1 MIINKMA
8 RIVHLYWVY
17 ALFGGAKALVSI
29 LGPIYLYR
37 LGFSFHEII
46 LYFIMTAIVKVAAL
60 FLVFKL
66 ASKFGPRVTMATG
79 ILLMVAHF
87 VCFSAVESHGMPLY
101 VVGSLLGL
109 ANAFFYPSFR
119 LSFSFVTET
128 KKAGMQVAKLNTIS
142 MVFTV
147 ASPVVG
153 GVIAGLF
160 GVVAVYYLAAALFF
174 GTFVFLL
181 LRNNGGERYI
191 RQFNLSNIPRGGAV
205 RDYLSN
211 ASYSFSGLADLLVW
225 PLFIGLLIP
234 TYAGIGGYAG
244 LLVGMSVIV
253 QLWVGKIADRKGESL
268 FLGAGVTLSLA
279 YNVLRVFI
287 SSVGQLI
294 GLSILNALGS
304 SLLASSY
311 GSRFY
316 KNVDTRRRLEY
327 LFMMELAN
335 SVTWLLYFPVLL
347 GLSYLLSFDD
357 ALRVGIMLIAPAV
370 IGMVFMRSRQRVQR
384 DELAEASI

>member
-1 MIINKMA
+1 MNSMA

-37 LGFSFHEII
+37 IGFSLHEII
-46 LYFIMTAIVKVAAL
+46 VYFIITAVVKVAAL

-66 ASKFGPRVTMATG
+66 ASKLGSRITMAMG

-87 VCFSAVESHGMPLY
+87 VCFAAVESHGMPLY

-128 KKAGMQVAKLNTIS
+128 KKAGMQVAKLNTLS
-142 MVFTV
+142 MAFTV
-147 ASPVVG
+147 ISPVVG
-153 GVIAGLF
+153 GVIAGIF
-160 GVVAVYYLAAALFF
+160 GVVAVYYVAAVVFF

-181 LRNNGGERYI
+181 LRRTGSERHVAKFI
-191 RQFNLSNIPRGGAV
+191 ISDIPRGGAV

-225 PLFIGLLIP
+225 PLFVGLLIP

-244 LLVGMSVIV
+244 LLVGMSIIV
-253 QLWVGKIADRKGESL
+253 QLWVGKIADKKGEHL

-279 YNVLRVFI
+279 YNVLRVFV

-294 GLSILNALGS
+294 SLSVLSVLGS

-316 KNVDTRRRLEY
+316 KNVDTKRRLEY
-327 LFMMELAN
+327 LFMMEMAN

-347 GLSYLLSFDD
+347 WLSYVLSFDD
-357 ALRVGIMLIAPAV
+357 ALRVGIILIAPAAV
-370 IGMVFMRSRQRVQR
+370 GMALMRSQRRVQR
-384 DELAEASI
+384 DELAETGAL